1 MAPDRGSHADGRDT
15 VTWETGRIEAFSD
28 GVLAIAITL
37 LVLEISLPE
46 GWEEHLWSSF
56 WLQWP
61 SYLAFVTSF
70 LTIGGMWMAH
80 HSLFVRLK
88 YADATLMQLNLGLLL
103 AVSFLPFPT
112 SVLADA
118 LHAGDRAQ
126 RIGLGIYGVSLL
138 IVQAA
143 YSSLVRY
150 AISHPELHE
159 PLEHE
164 AAAPPKPQASDR
176 RAGIASLIALGAGV
190 LFVPKV
196 AAITYLIV
204 AGRGIFVAGG
214 RGLPLG
220 FFRRPRV

>member
-1 MAPDRGSHADGRDT
+1 MK
-15 VTWETGRIEAFSD
+15 WETGRIEAFSD

-37 LVLEISLPE
+37 LVLEIHIPE
-46 GWEEHLWSSF
+46 NQYGHLWHAF
-56 WLQWP
+56 WHQWP

-80 HSLFVRLK
+80 HNLFVRLK
-88 YADATLMQLNLGLLL
+88 YADSTLMQLNLGLLL

-112 SVLADA
+112 SVLSQA
-118 LHAGDRAQ
+118 LHADDRAQ

-150 AISHPELHE
+150 ALAHPELHE
-159 PLEHE
+159 QLEHDGE
-164 AAAPPKPQASDR
+164 PPPKPQASDR
-176 RAGIASLIALGAGV
+176 RAGIASFIALGAGV
-190 LFVPKV
+190 LYAPKI

-204 AGRGIFVAGG
+204 AGRGIFLAGG
-214 RGLPLG
+214 RGLPMG